1 MDSSIRESAANERR
15 MTAATI
21 QIRKS
26 SRFHALAGASAI
38 FVMIVLLGGFAVPW
52 ISPYG
57 SGELR
62 PDNLLEG
69 PSWSHPMGTDALGR
83 DLLTRVLY
91 GARVSM
97 TVGIGTALIALV
109 IGTTYGL
116 VSGFKGGKLDDFMM
130 RIVDIFY
137 GLPDML
143 IFILLSLLFGKSIVG
158 LLIALGLVTWV
169 RFARITRGQV
179 LQAKEFVYVE
189 GARAMG
195 APRRRILLRHILPN
209 ILGPI
214 LVTLTFS
221 IPAAILAE
229 STLSFI
235 GLGINDPYSG
245 WGTSWGTLAQDG
257 WRAMRAYPHIIF
269 FPAAAIVLTIL
280 AFNTTQVYRGRGG
293 QRRAMAGGE
302 VPLRNGQPGSARTK
316 ARMSRGAR
324 RARWLNVP
332 PVARRVVAKVCQE
345 RPLVAC
351 SSTSLRRPAGAPLTR
366 PVMPPPALSR
376 SEIRGTTRSVI
387 AVVRSAAASVK
398 PNVTVRDGPVAGV

>member
-15 MTAATI
+15 MTTASI

-26 SRFHALAGASAI
+26 SRFDALAGASAV
-38 FVMIVLLGGFAVPW
+38 FVIIVLLGAFAVPW

-62 PDNLLEG
+62 ADSLLEG

-97 TVGIGTALIALV
+97 TVGIGTALIALI

-130 RIVDIFY
+130 RLVDIFY

-143 IFILLSLLFGKSIVG
+143 IFILLSLLFGKSIGG
-158 LLIALGLVTWV
+158 LLTALGLVTWV

-195 APRRRILLRHILPN
+195 APQRRILLRHILPN

-280 AFNTTQVYRGRGG
+280 AFNTLGN
-293 QRRAMAGGE
+293 A
-302 VPLRNGQPGSARTK
+302 LRDILDPK
-316 ARMSRGAR
+316 
-324 RARWLNVP
+324 
-332 PVARRVVAKVCQE
+332 
-345 RPLVAC
+345 
-351 SSTSLRRPAGAPLTR
+351 TR
-366 PVMPPPALSR
+366 
-376 SEIRGTTRSVI
+376 
-387 AVVRSAAASVK
+387 
-398 PNVTVRDGPVAGV
+398 